1 MTKTYAVKYYI
12 KDVEKYS
19 TEVQTDD
26 IHQDVWDIISDAVTA
41 TNPDNAMSTSN
52 MDFSRGLYDAVEFD
66 ENGFCTFAGDVMITA
81 TKI

>member
-19 TEVQTDD
+19 NEVQSDD
-26 IHQDVWDIISDAVTA
+26 IHRDVWDIISNAVSEV
-41 TNPDNAMSTSN
+41 NPDNVMSTSN

-66 ENGFCTFAGDVMITA
+66 ENGFCTFAGDTMITA